1 MFRVSVSQAAKA
13 RISASIAERISNAC
27 VRAAEVLAVE
37 YTRGLQE
44 SEAPPHSRPGQIPHA
59 YMGYVQNGFGPVNED
74 TRINNTPLQGFAYD
88 QQMYLSEYIRSARD
102 EFGGVVGFSPSHV
115 PSRFKN
121 YLIGWDQGR
130 IEYTSVPRRP
140 WILPLYEQAK
150 ARMIGAARAGLKE
163 AVAEN
168 SGVPF

>member
-1 MFRVSVSQAAKA
+1 MFRA
-13 RISASIAERISNAC
+13 RISQVNKARVAAIIAERISNAC
-27 VRAAEVLAVE
+27 VRAAEALAVE
-37 YTRGLQE
+37 YTKGLQE

-59 YMGYVQNGFGPVNED
+59 YMGYIQNGFGPVNED

-150 ARMIGAARAGLKE
+150 SKMIDAARAGLKE
-163 AVAEN
+163 AVADN

>member
-1 MFRVSVSQAAKA
+1 MFVASFDQSSKSRIAA
-13 RISASIAERISNAC
+13 RIVERVSNAC
-27 VRAAEVLAVE
+27 VRAAEVLAVG
-37 YTRGLQE
+37 YTEGLQA
-44 SEAPPHSRPGQIPHA
+44 SVAPPHSRPGQIPHA
-59 YMGYVQNGFGPVNED
+59 YMGYVQGGFGPVNDD

-102 EFGGVVGFSPSHV
+102 GFGGVVGFSPSHV
-115 PSRFKN
+115 QSRFKN

-140 WILPLYEQAK
+140 WIRPLYDQTK
-150 ARMIGAARAGLKE
+150 SRMIGAARAGLRE

-168 SGVPF
+168 TGVPF

>member
-1 MFRVSVSQAAKA
+1 MFSASVSPAAKSRIAA
-13 RISASIAERISNAC
+13 RIAERVSNAC

-37 YTRGLQE
+37 YKEGLQATV
-44 SEAPPHSRPGQIPHA
+44 APPHSRPGQIPHA
-59 YMGYVQNGFGPVNED
+59 YMGYVQGGFGPVNDD

-102 EFGGVVGFSPSHV
+102 GFGGVVGFSPSHV
-115 PSRFKN
+115 QSRFKN

-140 WILPLYEQAK
+140 WIRPLYDQAK
-150 ARMIGAARAGLKE
+150 SRMIGAARAGLRE

-168 SGVPF
+168 TGVPF